1 LTNAEAYKEM
11 FISFFNYVEILTS
24 KKFQFQHIHNTGL
37 GCIIVDLDL
46 AQAKGLGKALKTID
60 PSKKGKEH
68 LEYIIKSCRVH
79 FQR

>member
-1 LTNAEAYKEM
+1 M
-11 FISFFNYVEILTS
+11 FNSFFNYVEILTS
-24 KKFQFQHIHNTGL
+24 QKIQFQHIHNTGL

-46 AQAKGLGKALKTID
+46 AQAKGLAKALKIID

-68 LEYIIKSCRVH
+68 LEYIVKSCRVH